1 MAIPSAAE
9 VAQRW
14 ADSAGMAQ
22 SRYGEG
28 VQATAKDPTALAIQQ
43 QSKLMT
49 NFQQAVSSGR
59 WARNLGRVGKTGWQA
74 ATLAKAANYGTG
86 IAASKSKYETAIGP
100 VLQVEA
106 SLQQQIASMPKAT
119 LADSIARMAAWATG
133 LHNWK
138 LSR

>member
-14 ADSAGMAQ
+14 SAGISASGQ
-22 SRYGEG
+22 RYVDG
-28 VQATAKDPTALAIQQ
+28 VQSTAKDPTALAIQQ
-43 QSKLMT
+43 QGKLSA
-49 NFQQAVSSGR
+49 NFNQAVSSGR
-59 WARNLGRVGKTGWQA
+59 WARNLGRVGKAGWQQ
-74 ATLAKAANYGTG
+74 ATVAKASNWQTG
-86 IAASKSKYETAIGP
+86 ASASTAKFETAMGP
-100 VLQVEA
+100 VLQIEA
-106 SLQQQIASMPKAT
+106 SLQSQIASMPKAT

>member
-14 ADSAGMAQ
+14 QAGI
-22 SRYGEG
+22 SSSGTRYTDG
-28 VQATAKDPTALAIQQ
+28 VQSTTKDPTALAIQNQ
-43 QSKLMT
+43 GKLQN
-49 NFQQAVSSGR
+49 NFNQAVSSGR
-59 WARNLGRVGKTGWQA
+59 WARNLGRVGKVGWQT
-74 ATLAKAANYGTG
+74 ATVAKAQNWQTG
-86 IAASKSKYETAIGP
+86 AQASVGKFETAMGP
-100 VLQVEA
+100 VLQIEA
-106 SLQQQIASMPKAT
+106 SLQSQIASMPSAT

>member
-14 ADSAGMAQ
+14 ASSAGMAQ
-22 SRYGEG
+22 QRFTDG
-28 VQATAKDPTALAIQQ
+28 VQSTSKDPTALAIQQ
-43 QSKLMT
+43 QNKLAA
-49 NFQQAVSSGR
+49 NFAQSVQSGR
-59 WARNLGRVGKTGWQA
+59 WARNLGKVGKQGWQA
-74 ATLAKAANYGTG
+74 ATVAKAGNYGTG
-86 IAASKSKYETAIGP
+86 IAASQTKYEQAIGP

-106 SLQQQIASMPKAT
+106 SLQSQIAGMPNAT